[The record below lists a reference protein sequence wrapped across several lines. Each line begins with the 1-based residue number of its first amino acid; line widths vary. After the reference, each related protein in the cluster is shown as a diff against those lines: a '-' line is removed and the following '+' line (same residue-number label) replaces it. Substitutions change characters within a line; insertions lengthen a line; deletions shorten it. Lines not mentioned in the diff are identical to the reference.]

1 MADQATSGTDGKL
14 DVAFTPD
21 PGTISDGSTGGALDM
36 GSGAGSSGSM
46 AGGATGSGS
55 AGSSSGSTGSG
66 GVAETATTAVK
77 SLGSQATEQVRTL
90 ADTGKTRATGA
101 LGEFATMLDDAA
113 AQVDEKLG
121 PQFGGY
127 ARQASGAVRSFADG
141 LDGKDVDD
149 IVEDVRAFV
158 QKSPAVAIGTAAALG
173 FVVARVLRAGVDA
186 NRA

>member
-1 MADQATSGTDGKL
+1 MADQATSGTDNKL
-14 DVAFTPD
+14 DIDFTPE
-21 PGTISDGSTGGALDM
+21 PGAISDRGTGGATDF
-36 GSGAGSSGSM
+36 GSGTGSSGAM
-46 AGGATGSGS
+46 AGGGSTQGSGS
-55 AGSSSGSTGSG
+55 GSSSGGVTA
-66 GVAETATTAVK
+66 VAETATTAVK
-77 SLGSQATEQVRTL
+77 SLGSTATEQVRTL
-90 ADTGKTRATGA
+90 ADTGKARASGA

-113 AQVDEKLG
+113 TQVDEKLG
-121 PQFGGY
+121 AQFGGY

-158 QKSPAVAIGTAAALG
+158 QKSPAVAIGAAAALG